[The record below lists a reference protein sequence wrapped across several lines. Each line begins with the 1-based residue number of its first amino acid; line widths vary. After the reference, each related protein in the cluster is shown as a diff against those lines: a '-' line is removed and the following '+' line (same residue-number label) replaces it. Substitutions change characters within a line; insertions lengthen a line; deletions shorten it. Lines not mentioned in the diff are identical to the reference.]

1 MKLHFSVFIS
11 KVGAKPRFEKEAG
24 GGSEMPSFNLNF
36 VHCSQNNELIILI
49 FFSSQSKSPELGTF
63 CGSKIPSLIRSSG
76 NSLYLT
82 LTSDDGDTGKGF
94 QAIWRAVSN
103 DIRKYKFQERVGFR

>member
-36 VHCSQNNELIILI
+36 VHCSQNNEYL
-49 FFSSQSKSPELGTF
+49 FSSHLSPSRLSWEHSVVPKFHPLFAHPGTR
-63 CGSKIPSLIRSSG
+63 CI
-76 NSLYLT
+76 
-82 LTSDDGDTGKGF
+82 
-94 QAIWRAVSN
+94 
-103 DIRKYKFQERVGFR
+103 